1 MGDRGNI
8 VIDYNDG
15 NEIYFYSH
23 WTGYDLFEVLQ
34 NALSRGRDRWDDKPY
49 LARIIFCE
57 MVKEDL
63 HSNTGFGISPN
74 LCDNEYPLLIV
85 NPSKQTVRM
94 TTGSNTTPLLEWD
107 FDEFLELENDPRN
120 EDNR

>member
-8 VIDYNDG
+8 VINYSNG
-15 NEIYFYSH
+15 SEIYFYSH
-23 WTGYDLFEVLQ
+23 WSGYDLFNTLQ
-34 NALSRGRDRWDDKPY
+34 NALSRGRDRWNDEPY

-63 HSNTGFGISPN
+63 NDNTGFGISPDM
-74 LCDNEYPLLIV
+74 CDNEYPILV
-85 NPSKQTVRM
+85 VSPADQSVRVR
-94 TTGSNTTPLLEWD
+94 TESGSDVEEWT
-107 FDEFLELENDPRN
+107 FDEFLELKNDPRN